1 MLGKVHRTHVDRYG
15 RRNARLCL
23 ARKLGVLMRMSA
35 LGR

>member
-1 MLGKVHRTHVDRYG
+1 MLGKVHHAHVDRYSC
-15 RRNARLCL
+15 RNARLCL